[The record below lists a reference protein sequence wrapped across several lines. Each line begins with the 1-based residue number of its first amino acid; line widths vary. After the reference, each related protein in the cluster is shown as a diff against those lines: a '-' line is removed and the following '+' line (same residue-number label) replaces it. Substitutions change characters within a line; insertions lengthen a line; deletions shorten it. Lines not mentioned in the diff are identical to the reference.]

1 MEGDDVKYNEI
12 EVRVM
17 RRHQIGVDDL
27 HIQTRS
33 FGRKYSSGRGDV
45 HFTPVGYEAI
55 GCQAVEQINAALS
68 R

>member
-17 RRHQIGVDDL
+17 RRHQIGMDDL

-33 FGRKYSSGRGDV
+33 FGRKYSSGRGDI
-45 HFTPVGYEAI
+45 HYTPVGYYTI
-55 GCQAVEQINAALS
+55 SRQAVEQINAALS